1 MGDFTSLTAEDV
13 ERLQSLYQ
21 GRADHLADKDNEPAG
36 PLPPEDD
43 DVLGGGMSEWQGK
56 GNGVMRCMRHCFCML
71 HALLLS
77 SRWTAAV
84 WLAVG

>member
-21 GRADHLADKDNEPAG
+21 GRADHLADKDNDAPAG

-43 DVLGGGMSEWQGK
+43 DVLGGGMSE
-56 GNGVMRCMRHCFCML
+56 CF
-71 HALLLS
+71 
-77 SRWTAAV
+77 
-84 WLAVG
+84 